1 MRNILINSDD
11 INEMEINNIDNY
23 KLIINRNID
32 QVINKMEIDI
42 LVIDFIPNSLNFI
55 VQVKYIK
62 KMKLFIKII
71 VTINMIEESII
82 RLLYDNGV
90 DYILVRPID
99 IKTLKIIVDKIF
111 NETNIHYIT
120 MEKSVSNITKIT
132 KILNKLGMPAN
143 LKGYRYIKDALLLCL
158 KDNDYYLHT
167 TSKLYPKLA
176 KSFQTKASCI
186 EKAIRNAIELSWC
199 RGDIS
204 EQDRI
209 FGYTIDRNKG
219 RPTNGEFFAQL
230 INYLVIS

>member
-1 MRNILINSDD
+1 
-11 INEMEINNIDNY
+11 
-23 KLIINRNID
+23 
-32 QVINKMEIDI
+32 
-42 LVIDFIPNSLNFI
+42 
-55 VQVKYIK
+55 
-62 KMKLFIKII
+62 
-71 VTINMIEESII
+71 
-82 RLLYDNGV
+82 
-90 DYILVRPID
+90 
-99 IKTLKIIVDKIF
+99 
-111 NETNIHYIT
+111 
-120 MEKSVSNITKIT
+120 
-132 KILNKLGMPAN
+132 MPAN

-186 EKAIRNAIELSWC
+186 EKAIRNALELSWC